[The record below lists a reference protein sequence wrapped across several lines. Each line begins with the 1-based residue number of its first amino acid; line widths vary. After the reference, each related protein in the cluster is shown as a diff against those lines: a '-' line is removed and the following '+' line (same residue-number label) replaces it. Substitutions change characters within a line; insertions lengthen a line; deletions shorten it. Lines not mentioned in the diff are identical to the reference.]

1 MVVVLHGFLLL
12 AGLHDLTRLAGFYC
26 ALDVSIYS
34 RPKYGLPC
42 PTFRRLYAAVA
53 GVELGECAS
62 AISSRY
68 DDSLAVQNQLPIG
81 REAVSDFPVGEQR
94 LVQVVSVGREPS
106 RHVILEVGILRVD
119 TCCFA

>member
-1 MVVVLHGFLLL
+1 MMVVVLHGFLLL

-53 GVELGECAS
+53 GVELGECMS
-62 AISSRY
+62 AVGSRY

-81 REAVSDFPVGEQR
+81 RETVSDFPVGER
-94 LVQVVSVGREPS
+94 LVHVILVAMEPS
-106 RHVILEVGILRVD
+106 RHTILEAGILWVD
-119 TCCFA
+119 TCCFT

>member
-68 DDSLAVQNQLPIG
+68 DNSLAVQNQLPVG
-81 REAVSDFPVGEQR
+81 REAVSDFPGGEQR
-94 LVQVVSVGREPS
+94 LVPVVLVGEGP
-106 RHVILEVGILRVD
+106 